1 MKFKTRKTAVAA
13 LVSSALFCSP
23 FLAYAQDANEEVVAE
38 SKSKKDVELILVT
51 GSFVRRSENFESP
64 SPLAVVDSVAIDSI
78 GAKNIADITQTLT
91 INTGAE
97 NNPDAFTQNATAG
110 TSNLNLRG
118 LGVASTLVLL
128 NNKRQVVTAQPTNE
142 GLNFVDTSS
151 LVPMIAIDRME
162 VVKDG
167 ASALYGSDAVA
178 GVVNFITKRNYDG
191 AMVSV
196 DYQDGAHGD
205 NKEYIFQGLWGATGD
220 KGSVLAAISYTNRS
234 PLFLSDRRLS
244 RPEDDTSAL
253 GNPASYF
260 VTIPGAGSLPI
271 IDPYGCEEFG
281 GAPSLLAPSGTIP
294 GLEVGFCGFD
304 FGKFYSY
311 VADESR
317 INSYVRADY
326 EFANDITWTAELS
339 MARNRAER
347 GGAPSFPI
355 LTSPIVP
362 DYHPQNP
369 FGQSVAF
376 FGRAE
381 GNGFDGD
388 PANTESD
395 TFRFSTNLQ
404 GVTDSGF
411 WEVSYTRAVNDFL
424 YKVPD
429 VLNTEFQLALYG
441 LGGSACDPIAG
452 TPGEGNC
459 EFFNPFATSYSSAP
473 NSDYVVDSFTGTEII
488 DSKADLEVFEA
499 FTSFD
504 IFEMSSGF
512 AALAVGVQYR
522 EEQLSQ
528 DYDDLANQ
536 DSFTF
541 VIGNPDIDGSQD
553 IWAAF
558 GELALP
564 LSEDLDM
571 QLAVRYEDYGGSIG
585 STVDPKLAVSYRA
598 TDEFSLRGSISTSFR
613 APTVFLAQGGATS
626 LQQLIDPVQGAT
638 AFVAVRTS
646 GNEDLKPEESTAYN
660 IGFSY
665 EPFRDFSIELDYWNF
680 EFKDLIIQENA
691 QAVLNLDPTDTD
703 RIIRAGDPLNG
714 PVLQVNNTYVNAS
727 EMETSGID
735 FVTSYKI
742 DTEFGSF
749 TPSLNGTYTMK
760 YDLMDPQAGN
770 IDGAG
775 RRNFNN
781 IGVSSPEL
789 RMNFG
794 LAWKNDIHAANLFV
808 RYISSYDDDQN
819 CADGTTNLGAC
830 TNGLYEVDSH
840 VTVDAQYNI
849 DLGSLFET
857 EQSYVVTVGGLNLFN
872 EDPPQLFTNSGFD
885 SKVHD
890 PRGRQIYARLAVEF

>member
-23 FLAYAQDANEEVVAE
+23 FLAYAQDANEEVEAE

-110 TSNLNLRG
+110 TSNINLRG

-424 YKVPD
+424 FKVPD

-459 EFFNPFATSYSSAP
+459 EFFNPFATAYSSAP

-553 IWAAF
+553 VWAAF

-626 LQQLIDPVQGAT
+626 LQQLIDPVQAAT

-703 RIIRAGDPLNG
+703 RIIRAGDPLSG

-742 DTEFGSF
+742 DTEFGIF

-857 EQSYVVTVGGLNLFN
+857 EQSYVVTVGGLNLFD